1 MKVTVIGSGYVG
13 LVTGACLADIGNEVV
28 CVDIDRKK
36 VDKLLSGGV
45 PIYEPGLKDVMDRN
59 RQAMRLKFTT
69 DMDVGVAHGDVLFIA
84 VGTPPDEDG
93 SADLTHVIDVARE
106 VGRRID
112 GFQVVVNKST
122 VPVGTA
128 SRVKEVIASELA
140 ARGVQAS
147 FSVVSNPE
155 FLKEGAAVEDFMR
168 PDRIV
173 IGSEADEAGL
183 RARAVMRELY
193 SPFNRN
199 HDRTLHMDV
208 PSAEFT
214 KYAANAMLATRISF
228 MNELANLAER
238 LGADIESVRRG
249 IGSDPRIGYD
259 FLYAGVGYG
268 GSCFPKDVNALRH
281 SASQQ
286 QYSMQIL
293 DAVTAVNESQRSV
306 LLEKIYQRFGRDL
319 TGYAFAVWGLAFKPN
334 TDDMREAPSRPI
346 IAALLRHGA
355 TVQAYDPVA
364 MPEARKSLTS
374 DLGSEPS
381 ALNRLRF
388 VADQDTA
395 LEHADA
401 LVTLTEWKS
410 FKSPD
415 FDVLVRQMK
424 RPVIFDG
431 RNLYEPSVLDRSG
444 IEYYGIGRGL

>member
-1 MKVTVIGSGYVG
+1 
-13 LVTGACLADIGNEVV
+13 
-28 CVDIDRKK
+28 
-36 VDKLLSGGV
+36 
-45 PIYEPGLKDVMDRN
+45 
-59 RQAMRLKFTT
+59 
-69 DMDVGVAHGDVLFIA
+69 
-84 VGTPPDEDG
+84 
-93 SADLTHVIDVARE
+93 
-106 VGRRID
+106 
-112 GFQVVVNKST
+112 
-122 VPVGTA
+122 
-128 SRVKEVIASELA
+128 
-140 ARGVQAS
+140 
-147 FSVVSNPE
+147 
-155 FLKEGAAVEDFMR
+155 
-168 PDRIV
+168 
-173 IGSEADEAGL
+173 
-183 RARAVMRELY
+183 
-193 SPFNRN
+193 
-199 HDRTLHMDV
+199 
-208 PSAEFT
+208 
-214 KYAANAMLATRISF
+214 
-228 MNELANLAER
+228 
-238 LGADIESVRRG
+238 
-249 IGSDPRIGYD
+249 
-259 FLYAGVGYG
+259 
-268 GSCFPKDVNALRH
+268 
-281 SASQQ
+281 
-286 QYSMQIL
+286 MQIL